1 MNDKGTKFRDN
12 LSIANFSNKENDHL
26 SVQNFGKKR
35 VTPEKQRKT
44 YKSNTK
50 LSNKKPNR
58 KLNKKFLGS
67 IAAAG
72 IAGLAIFGGCQIFKD
87 SQLGNNGVTIEEA
100 LNNQNTLETLGLD
113 ENTAKDIQELKGKI
127 ENIDNLSDKEIQD
140 LIVEVE
146 ENYFTTVKDK
156 LANIYDADI
165 EDIKIQPEGVVL
177 SESDFYSSS
186 RPEASIIINEE
197 IVAQGD
203 QIPQDLKD
211 YFKECEDARINVNTY
226 VRKADEN
233 YDRTKAIKAIKE
245 DMVNI
250 EKMGATEITLNED
263 GNLETYLV
271 TVQDV
276 DINQKENDEDIDR

>member
-1 MNDKGTKFRDN
+1 MNDKGRKFRDE

-26 SVQNFGKKR
+26 LVQNFGKKR
-35 VTPEKQRKT
+35 VTPERQRKT

-58 KLNKKFLGS
+58 KLNKKFLLALG
-67 IAAAG
+67 AVG
-72 IAGLAIFGGCQIFKD
+72 IAGVAVFGGCKAFLD
-87 SQLGNNGVTIEEA
+87 SQKQNNGVTIEEA
-100 LNNQNTLETLGLD
+100 LNNKNTLETLGLD

-127 ENIDNLSDKEIQD
+127 EGIDKLSDEEIQD

-165 EDIKIQPEGVVL
+165 EDIKIQPEGVIL

-186 RPEASIIINEE
+186 RLEASIIINDK

-226 VRKADEN
+226 VREADEN
-233 YDRTKAIKAIKE
+233 YDRGKAIKAIKE
-245 DMVNI
+245 DMTNI

-263 GNLETYLV
+263 GSLSTYLV
-271 TVQDV
+271 TVKDV
-276 DINQKENDEDIDR
+276 DSNKQQEDMDR

>member
-1 MNDKGTKFRDN
+1 MNDKGRKFRDE

-26 SVQNFGKKR
+26 LVQNFGKKR
-35 VTPEKQRKT
+35 VTPERQRKT

-58 KLNKKFLGS
+58 KLNKKFLLALG
-67 IAAAG
+67 AVG
-72 IAGLAIFGGCQIFKD
+72 IAGVAVFGGCKAFLD
-87 SQLGNNGVTIEEA
+87 SQKQNNGVTIEEA
-100 LNNQNTLETLGLD
+100 LNNKNTLETLGLD

-127 ENIDNLSDKEIQD
+127 EGIDKLSDEEIQD

-156 LANIYDADI
+156 LANIYAEDI
-165 EDIKIQPEGVVL
+165 EDIKIQPEGVIL

-186 RPEASIIINEE
+186 RPEASIIINDK

-211 YFKECEDARINVNTY
+211 YFKECEDARINVNTF
-226 VRKADEN
+226 VIEADEN
-233 YDRTKAIKAIKE
+233 YDRGKAIKAIKE
-245 DMVNI
+245 DMTNI

-263 GNLETYLV
+263 GSLSTYLV
-271 TVQDV
+271 TVKDV
-276 DINQKENDEDIDR
+276 DSNKQQEDMDR

>member
-1 MNDKGTKFRDN
+1 MNDKGRKFRDE

-26 SVQNFGKKR
+26 LVQNFGKKR
-35 VTPEKQRKT
+35 VTPEKQRRT

-58 KLNKKFLGS
+58 KLNKKFLLALG
-67 IAAAG
+67 AVG
-72 IAGLAIFGGCQIFKD
+72 IAGVAVFGGCKAFLD
-87 SQLGNNGVTIEEA
+87 SQKQNNGVTIEEA

-113 ENTAKDIQELKGKI
+113 ENTAKDIEELKGKI
-127 ENIDNLSDKEIQD
+127 EGIDKLSDEEIQD
-140 LIVEVE
+140 LIVEVRDQ
-146 ENYFTTVKDK
+146 YFDTVKNK
-156 LANIYDADI
+156 LSNVYDADI
-165 EDIKIQPEGVVL
+165 ENIKIQPEGVIL

-186 RPEASIIINEE
+186 RPEASIIINDK

-226 VRKADEN
+226 VREADEN
-233 YDRTKAIKAIKE
+233 YDRGKAIKALQE

-263 GNLETYLV
+263 GSLSTYLV
-271 TVQDV
+271 TVKDV
-276 DINQKENDEDIDR
+276 DSNKQQEDMDR

>member
-1 MNDKGTKFRDN
+1 MNDKERKLRDE

-26 SVQNFGKKR
+26 LVQNFGKKR
-35 VTPEKQRKT
+35 VTPEKQRRT

-58 KLNKKFLGS
+58 KLNKKFLLALG
-67 IAAAG
+67 AVG
-72 IAGLAIFGGCQIFKD
+72 IAGVAVFGGCKAFLD
-87 SQLGNNGVTIEEA
+87 SQKQNNGVTIEEA

-113 ENTAKDIQELKGKI
+113 ENTAKDIEELKGKI
-127 ENIDNLSDKEIQD
+127 ESIDKLSDEEIQD
-140 LIVEVE
+140 LIVEVRDQ
-146 ENYFTTVKDK
+146 YFDTVKNK
-156 LANIYDADI
+156 LSNVYDADI
-165 EDIKIQPEGVVL
+165 EDIKIQPEGVIL

-186 RPEASIIINEE
+186 RPEASIIINDK

-226 VRKADEN
+226 VREADEN
-233 YDRTKAIKAIKE
+233 YDRGKAIKALQE

-263 GNLETYLV
+263 GSLSTYLV
-271 TVQDV
+271 TVKDV
-276 DINQKENDEDIDR
+276 DINKQQEDMDR

>member
-1 MNDKGTKFRDN
+1 MNDKGRKFRDE

-26 SVQNFGKKR
+26 LVQNFGKKR

-58 KLNKKFLGS
+58 KLNKKFLLALG
-67 IAAAG
+67 AAG
-72 IAGLAIFGGCQIFKD
+72 IAGLAVFGGCKAFLD
-87 SQLGNNGVTIEEA
+87 SQKQNNGVTIEEA

-113 ENTAKDIQELKGKI
+113 ENTAKDIEELKGKI
-127 ENIDNLSDKEIQD
+127 ESIDKLSDEEIQD
-140 LIVEVE
+140 LIVEVRDQ
-146 ENYFTTVKDK
+146 YFDTVKNK
-156 LANIYDADI
+156 LSNVYDADI
-165 EDIKIQPEGVVL
+165 EDIKIQPEGVIL

-186 RPEASIIINEE
+186 RPEASIIINDK

-263 GNLETYLV
+263 GSLSTYLV
-271 TVQDV
+271 TVKDV
-276 DINQKENDEDIDR
+276 DSNKQQEDMDR